1 MNKLS
6 LIAFT
11 VLLVVSFNSHAG
23 KQEYFSKIDID
34 QNQVLDKAE
43 FSKHMQKYFTKQSI
57 TDKSI
62 QKKKI
67 KHGFKRKDSND
78 DGQLTFEEFAGQK

>member
-6 LIAFT
+6 FIPFV

-23 KQEYFSKIDID
+23 KQEYFNKIDID
-34 QNQVLDKAE
+34 QNQLLDKAE

-57 TDKSI
+57 TDKSL
-62 QKKKI
+62 QNKKLI
-67 KHGFKRKDSND
+67 MALSAETVTMMVN
-78 DGQLTFEEFAGQK
+78 